1 MKLEKFMCEVTKA
14 LVRDKRVMFWE
25 YGDKV
30 VISNDGCFAM
40 IIPKIRNVFNRE
52 FSNCD
57 KIPYDWYAH
66 KLEDTLLSTMIEKTT
81 VHIFETDKGE
91 KIHVNEKYLNYFDP
105 RFAEFYG
112 EQKSAVFVSEDGGKT
127 PCGII
132 MPIWIGERKNKNG

>member
-30 VISNDGCFAM
+30 VISNNWYFAM
-40 IIPKIRNVFNRE
+40 IIPKTRNIFNGE
-52 FSNCD
+52 ISKSCPV
-57 KIPYDWYAH
+57 PYDWYAH
-66 KLEDTLLSTMIEKTT
+66 KLSDTLLSTMIEKTT

-91 KIHVNEKYLNYFDP
+91 KIQVNEKYLNYFDT
-105 RFAEFYG
+105 RSAEFYG
-112 EQKSAVFVSEDGGKT
+112 EQGTAIFVSEDGGKT

-132 MPIWIGERKNKNG
+132 MPIKERKNKNG

>member
-14 LVRDKRVMFWE
+14 LVKDKRVMFWE

-30 VISNDGCFAM
+30 VISHDGYFAM
-40 IIPKIRNVFNRE
+40 IIPKIRNIFNRE
-52 FSNCD
+52 FSNCY

-66 KLEDTLLSTMIEKTT
+66 KLKDTRQLRKIGGTT
-81 VHIFETDKGE
+81 VYIFETDEG
-91 KIHVNEKYLNYFDP
+91 KIIQVNEKYMNYFDL

-112 EQKSAVFVSEDGGKT
+112 EQGTAIFVSEDGGKT

-132 MPIWIGERKNKNG
+132 MPIIERKK

>member
-30 VISNDGCFAM
+30 VISHDGYFAM

-52 FSNCD
+52 FSKCYQ
-57 KIPYDWYAH
+57 IPYDWYAH
-66 KLEDTLLSTMIEKTT
+66 KLKDTGQLRKIGKET
-81 VHIFETDKGE
+81 VHVFETDKGE
-91 KIHVNEKYLNYFDP
+91 QVQVNEKYLNYFDS
-105 RFAEFYG
+105 RSAAFYG
-112 EQKSAVFVSEDGGKT
+112 EQGTAIFFFFFGGKT

-132 MPIWIGERKNKNG
+132 MPFKERKNEIE

>member
-30 VISNDGCFAM
+30 VISHNGYFAM

-52 FSNCD
+52 FSKCYQ
-57 KIPYDWYAH
+57 IPYDWYAH
-66 KLEDTLLSTMIEKTT
+66 KLSDTLLSTRIGKTT
-81 VHIFETDKGE
+81 LHIFETDKGE
-91 KIHVNEKYLNYFDP
+91 KIQVNEKYLNYFD
-105 RFAEFYG
+105 RRYAEFYG
-112 EQKSAVFVSEDGGKT
+112 EQNAAVFVSEDGGKT

-132 MPIWIGERKNKNG
+132 MPIKERKNKNV

>member
-14 LVRDKRVMFWE
+14 LVRDKRVVFCE

-30 VISNDGCFAM
+30 VISHNGYFAM
-40 IIPKIRNVFNRE
+40 IIPKTRNIFNGE
-52 FSNCD
+52 ISKSCPV
-57 KIPYDWYAH
+57 PYDWYSH
-66 KLEDTLLSTMIEKTT
+66 KLTDTGQLKKIDKTT

-91 KIHVNEKYLNYFDP
+91 KVQVNEKYLNYFDP

-112 EQKSAVFVSEDGGKT
+112 ERGTAIFVSEDGGKT

-132 MPIWIGERKNKNG
+132 MPIKERKNKNG

>member
-30 VISNDGCFAM
+30 VISHDGYFAM

-52 FSNCD
+52 FYKCYQ
-57 KIPYDWYAH
+57 IPYDWYAH
-66 KLEDTLLSTMIEKTT
+66 KLSDTGQLRKIRKETIN
-81 VHIFETDKGE
+81 IFETDKGE
-91 KIHVNEKYLNYFDP
+91 KVQVKEKYLNYFDL

-112 EQKSAVFVSEDGGKT
+112 EQGRGVFVSEDGGKT

-132 MPIWIGERKNKNG
+132 MPIRERKNKNV

>member
-14 LVRDKRVMFWE
+14 LVKDKRVMFWE

-30 VISNDGCFAM
+30 VISHDGSFAM
-40 IIPKIRNVFNRE
+40 IIPKTRNIFNRE
-52 FSNCD
+52 FSNCY
-57 KIPYDWYAH
+57 KIPYDWYTH
-66 KLEDTLLSTMIEKTT
+66 KLKDTWQLKKIGKTT

-91 KIHVNEKYLNYFDP
+91 KIQVNQKYLNYFDL

-112 EQKSAVFVSEDGGKT
+112 EQNAAVFVSEDGGKT

-132 MPIWIGERKNKNG
+132 MPIRERKK